1 MPFTLIKL
9 PYALDALQ
17 PALSKETLEFH
28 YGKHHKTYVETAN
41 KLIAGTEFEQASLE
55 DTVKKA
61 SGKLFN
67 NAAQIWNHDF
77 YWNSLTP
84 DAIAPGDKI
93 SSALSQS
100 FGSVD
105 AFKTKFEET
114 AVGNFG
120 SGWTWLVQKP
130 DGSLAIVNTQGA
142 ATPLTTDAKP
152 LLTCDV
158 WEHAYYIDYRNARP
172 KYLERYWSI
181 ANWAFAESRLG

>member
-1 MPFTLIKL
+1 MAFTLMKL
-9 PYALDALQ
+9 PYDLDALQ
-17 PALSKETLEFH
+17 PAISKETLEFH
-28 YGKHHKTYVETAN
+28 HGKHHKTYVETAN
-41 KLIAGTEFEQASLE
+41 KLIAGTEFEQASLDE
-55 DTVKKA
+55 TVKRS

-84 DAIAPGDKI
+84 DSIGPSDAI
-93 SSALSQS
+93 SSALSLS

-114 AVGNFG
+114 AVANFG

-142 ATPLTTDAKP
+142 GTPLTTDDKA

-158 WEHAYYIDYRNARP
+158 WEHAYYIDYRNARA
-172 KYLERYWSI
+172 KYLDRYWTI
-181 ANWAFAESRLG
+181 VNWAYADSRLG

>member
-1 MPFTLIKL
+1 MAFTLMKL
-9 PYALDALQ
+9 PFDMEALQ
-17 PALSKETLEFH
+17 PTLSKETLEFH

-41 KLIAGTEFEQASLE
+41 KLIVGTEFENASLE
-55 DTVKKA
+55 ETVKRS

-67 NAAQIWNHDF
+67 NTAQIWNHDF

-84 DAIAPGDKI
+84 DAIGPGDKI
-93 SSALSQS
+93 GSALSQS
-100 FGSVD
+100 FGSVE
-105 AFKTKFEET
+105 AFKKTFEET

-142 ATPLTTDAKP
+142 ATPLTTDDKA

-172 KYLERYWSI
+172 KYLEGYWSI
-181 ANWAFAESRLG
+181 ANWSFAESRLG